1 MKYKYPAYKKKVLI
15 FTTFIIGGFS
25 LLLICLFLFFGAF
38 SPVNFGMNNIQALVF
53 NSFLCFLFFIQHS
66 ILIRKS
72 IRIRIEQRIDADYF
86 GSFYSISSGCILFI
100 LVILWQN
107 TFLIASAG
115 KLLYWILRALFVI
128 SVFGFYWGVKSLE
141 SFDPFGIERIKLADA
156 KRKSKPA
163 ILTIKGAYLWIRHP
177 LYFFSLL
184 MIWSIPDLTADRL
197 LFNILWTIWIII
209 ATKLEERDLLM
220 DFGKK
225 YKQYMDKVPMLI
237 PYKLNFKINK
247 ID

>member
-1 MKYKYPAYKKKVLI
+1 MKYKYPAYKNRILI
-15 FTTFIIGGFS
+15 YTTLIIGGCS
-25 LLLICLFLFFGAF
+25 LLFFTLFLFFGAF
-38 SPVNFGMNNIQALVF
+38 SPINFGMNNIQALVF
-53 NSFLCFLFFIQHS
+53 NSFLSFLFFIQHS

-72 IRIRIEQRIDADYF
+72 IRIRIEQRIDPEYF
-86 GSFYSISSGCILFI
+86 GSFYTISSGCILFI
-100 LVILWQN
+100 LVMFWQN

-115 KLLYWILRALFVI
+115 KFLYWILRAIFLI
-128 SVFGFYWGVKSLE
+128 SIFGFYWGVKSLR

-156 KRKSKPA
+156 KRESKPA

-184 MIWSIPDLTADRL
+184 MIWSFPGLTADRL

-209 ATKLEERDLLM
+209 ATKLEERDLLT
-220 DFGKK
+220 DFGEK
-225 YKQYMDKVPMLI
+225 YKQYKDKVPMLI